1 MTRRVARLSFAVLTV
16 FLLLAA
22 AHEAVVAQQP
32 TLEDILAKAAQYVTA
47 FSDPSRALVCEESY
61 EHTYYRRMMNT
72 AGGSERVPQNTRRW
86 VAEKVVLATPADE
99 KAGFPWTE
107 FRDLVSL
114 DRKPARDGV
123 SRLPK
128 LLIEPK
134 IPDITQA
141 TAITRET
148 TGTQAGR
155 MDRMVLLPRLP
166 AVFLHAANQPR
177 FTFTKGGGRTV
188 QGVKTVEVKF
198 QEKDGPTIVK
208 STLGQEA
215 KSSGS
220 LWIDPATGAVCASF
234 LKNGDSTAV
243 YDELTTS
250 YALDPATSLWL
261 PVSLIERMYDA
272 EDEKE
277 IDGKGTFKNW
287 RFAPRG
293 K

>member
-1 MTRRVARLSFAVLTV
+1 MSRHGAR
-16 FLLLAA
+16 LLLAGVA
-22 AHEAVVAQQP
+22 ATLIVSSGRGVAVARQP
-32 TLEDILAKAAQYVTA
+32 TLQDILAKAAQYVTA
-47 FSDPSRALVCEESY
+47 FTDPSRALVCEEAY
-61 EHTYYRRMMNT
+61 EHTYFRRMTN
-72 AGGSERVPQNTRRW
+72 APGRSERLPQNTRRW

-114 DRKPARDGV
+114 DKKPARDGV
-123 SRLPK
+123 SRLSK
-128 LLIEPK
+128 LLIEPRF
-134 IPDITQA
+134 PDITQA

-166 AVFLHAANQPR
+166 AVFLHAVNQPR

-188 QGVKTVEVKF
+188 QGVKTIEVKF
-198 QEKDGPTIVK
+198 QEKGGPTIVK
-208 STLGQEA
+208 STLGREA

-220 LWIDPATGAVCASF
+220 FWIDPATGAVCAS
-234 LKNGDSTAV
+234 LYKNGDSSAV

-250 YALDPATSLWL
+250 YALDQATSLWL
-261 PVSLIERMYDA
+261 PVSLIERMYDS
-272 EDEKE
+272 EDDKE
-277 IDGKGTFKNW
+277 IDGRGTFKNW